1 MRESKIASAN
11 AANKTA
17 GWQPIKNTA
26 VLLFSNGLIKYCD
39 KKLERMQFCIDR
51 TQSNLK

>member
-17 GWQPIKNTA
+17 GWQPIKKTA
-26 VLLFSNGLIKYCD
+26 VLLFSNGLIKYG
-39 KKLERMQFCIDR
+39 F
-51 TQSNLK
+51 